1 MKKRTAA
8 VLSLLT
14 AGTLLTGG
22 CAAKGG
28 GPDGVIDYWL
38 WDATQQPGYQAC
50 ADAFEEANPGLKVR
64 ITQYGWDDYWGKLT
78 AGFIADQAPDVFT
91 NHLTKYA
98 QFVDLEVLVPL
109 DDLEATRDVSDS
121 DYVGGLAGLWKGRDG
136 KRYGI
141 PKDWDTIAYFYD
153 QKVTDA
159 AGVTR
164 EQLMNMNWNPDD
176 GGSFEKIIAHLSV
189 DANGVR
195 GDEPGFDRN
204 NVVVYGLASEGAG
217 GENLGQTQWGA
228 YTGSIGWEPLDKNP
242 WGTHFNLDDPSFQ
255 KTMAWYFG
263 LVEKG
268 YMPSYETFGKQSGSY
283 QQVAQGK
290 AVLGMNGSWMISGFA
305 SIPGIDLKIAPT
317 PVGPTGHRSSPFN
330 GLADSVTRFAD
341 DKEAAGKWAAY
352 LGSSECQMKIADT
365 GVVFPARFE
374 AMERSIQVRDASGLD
389 VTAFTLHVKEGTT
402 QNLAVT
408 MNAADVAALTT
419 PGFEAVFIGQKDVS
433 HLTEVNHQVNRLLSL
448 TS

>member
-109 DDLEATRDVSDS
+109 DDLEATRDVKDS

-204 NVVVYGLASEGAG
+204 NVAVYGLASEGAG

-290 AVLGMNGSWMISGFA
+290 AVLGPGF
-305 SIPGIDLKIAPT
+305 DLKIAPT

-389 VTAFTLHVKEGTT
+389 VTAFTSHVKEGTT

>member
-98 QFVDLEVLVPL
+98 QFIDLEVLVPL
-109 DDLEATRDVSDS
+109 DDLEATRDVKDS

-204 NVVVYGLASEGAG
+204 NVVVYGLASEGPG
-217 GENLGQTQWGA
+217 
-228 YTGSIGWEPLDKNP
+228 
-242 WGTHFNLDDPSFQ
+242 
-255 KTMAWYFG
+255 
-263 LVEKG
+263 VR
-268 YMPSYETFGKQSGSY
+268 
-283 QQVAQGK
+283 
-290 AVLGMNGSWMISGFA
+290 ISGRP
-305 SIPGIDLKIAPT
+305 SGVPT
-317 PVGPTGHRSSPFN
+317 PAPSAGNPS
-330 GLADSVTRFAD
+330 TRTPGAHTST
-341 DKEAAGKWAAY
+341 W
-352 LGSSECQMKIADT
+352 
-365 GVVFPARFE
+365 
-374 AMERSIQVRDASGLD
+374 
-389 VTAFTLHVKEGTT
+389 
-402 QNLAVT
+402 
-408 MNAADVAALTT
+408 TT
-419 PGFEAVFIGQKDVS
+419 PASRRPWPG
-433 HLTEVNHQVNRLLSL
+433 
-448 TS
+448 TSAWWRRATCPPTKPSANSRVPTSRWPRAKPCSA

>member
-176 GGSFEKIIAHLSV
+176 GGSFEKIIAHRE
-189 DANGVR
+189 R
-195 GDEPGFDRN
+195 GRQRCPRRR
-204 NVVVYGLASEGAG
+204 
-217 GENLGQTQWGA
+217 
-228 YTGSIGWEPLDKNP
+228 TGI
-242 WGTHFNLDDPSFQ
+242 
-255 KTMAWYFG
+255 
-263 LVEKG
+263 
-268 YMPSYETFGKQSGSY
+268 
-283 QQVAQGK
+283 
-290 AVLGMNGSWMISGFA
+290 
-305 SIPGIDLKIAPT
+305 
-317 PVGPTGHRSSPFN
+317 
-330 GLADSVTRFAD
+330 
-341 DKEAAGKWAAY
+341 
-352 LGSSECQMKIADT
+352 
-365 GVVFPARFE
+365 
-374 AMERSIQVRDASGLD
+374 
-389 VTAFTLHVKEGTT
+389 
-402 QNLAVT
+402 
-408 MNAADVAALTT
+408 
-419 PGFEAVFIGQKDVS
+419 
-433 HLTEVNHQVNRLLSL
+433 
-448 TS
+448 